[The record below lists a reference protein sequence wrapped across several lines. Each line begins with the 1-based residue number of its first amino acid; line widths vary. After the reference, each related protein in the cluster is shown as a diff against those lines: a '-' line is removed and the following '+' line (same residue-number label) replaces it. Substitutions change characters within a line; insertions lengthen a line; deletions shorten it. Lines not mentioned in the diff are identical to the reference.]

1 MDFKSPVDLRIQKS
15 PMDSGLPSPNGPDR
29 SNTLRGG
36 SFSLEAPGSPQAMTP
51 THDNRRKLSIIG
63 KTSPFSTCI
72 PAIELSSTQSFEVAD
87 LDPLINHSQQGHHS
101 RLVRTSSHQSPR
113 TNRKDFGGCEAE
125 YPGGRRRSRHHLS
138 INMTD
143 FVSRPQS
150 FDGTTISAIAG
161 PSLVPN
167 PSLNSRFGCSMLLL
181 PQGNPLGRRKSFIHQ
196 VGKDKPDLKT
206 GSRILHSPEK
216 NIPGPTVHDV
226 VVFISM
232 LVNTENK
239 IRG

>member
-63 KTSPFSTCI
+63 KTSTFSTIGI
-72 PAIELSSTQSFEVAD
+72 PSIELSSTQSLEVVD
-87 LDPLINHSQQGHHS
+87 LDPPFNHTQPSHHP

-113 TNRKDFGGCEAE
+113 LNRKDFGGDNE
-125 YPGGRRRSRHHLS
+125 YHSGRRRSRHHLS
-138 INMTD
+138 INITD

-150 FDGTTISAIAG
+150 FDGGLMMPA
-161 PSLVPN
+161 SLVTN
-167 PSLNSRFGCSMLLL
+167 ASMNSRLGCSMLLL

-196 VGKDKPDLKT
+196 VWNNGGD
-206 GSRILHSPEK
+206 RIIARACVTSIK
-216 NIPGPTVHDV
+216 N
-226 VVFISM
+226 
-232 LVNTENK
+232 K
-239 IRG
+239 